1 MSGLASTAHPDRA
14 VIMATIDDALH
25 FSDEERARIIAS
37 YPEHEREARTMGIPA
52 LGSGKVFPIAEESI
66 KADPF
71 QVPAYMPQIV
81 GIDFGW
87 DHPFG
92 AARLA
97 WDRDNDI
104 VYVTAVY
111 RQREATPII
120 HAGAIKGW
128 GDWLPVAWPHD
139 GLQHDKG
146 SGKTL
151 ASQYAAQDLDMLPTH
166 AQWEDGGNG
175 FEAGI
180 SAMLTRMQTGKWK
193 VFSTCGEWFEE
204 FRLFHREKGLVVKER
219 DDVLSASRIG
229 LMALRHAIVKPKKGD
244 WSAPSTGWVV

>member
-1 MSGLASTAHPDRA
+1 MPWAIQATWDDVPHLTAEQKAKMWADTPLHMRDARA
-14 VIMATIDDALH
+14 K
-25 FSDEERARIIAS
+25 
-37 YPEHEREARTMGIPA
+37 GIPV
-52 LGSGKVFPIAEESI
+52 LGSGRVFPIEESSI
-66 KADPF
+66 TCAPF
-71 QVPAYMPQIV
+71 QVPHYMPQIV

-111 RQREATPII
+111 RQREATPVI
-120 HAGAIKGW
+120 HAAAIKGW

-151 ASQYAAQDLDMLPTH
+151 ASQYREQGLDMLPGH
-166 AQWEDGGNG
+166 AQWEDGGYG

-180 SAMLTRMQTGKWK
+180 SDMLQRMQTGKWK

-219 DDVLSASRIG
+219 DDTLSASRVA
-229 LMALRHAIVKPKKGD
+229 LMALRFAVTKPKKGE

>member
-1 MSGLASTAHPDRA
+1 MSRHVTTMTIEDAEHYTPEQRA
-14 VIMATIDDALH
+14 Q
-25 FSDEERARIIAS
+25 IIAS
-37 YPEHEREARTMGIPA
+37 YPLHERDARTKGVPA
-52 LGSGKVFPIAEESI
+52 LGSGRVFPISEEAI
-66 KADPF
+66 TCAPF
-71 QVPAYMPQIV
+71 QIPPYMPQIV
-81 GIDFGW
+81 GVDFGW

-111 RQREATPII
+111 RQREATPIV
-120 HAGAIKGW
+120 HAGALKGW

-151 ASQYAAQDLDMLPTH
+151 ASQYAVHGLDMTPTH
-166 AQWEDGGNG
+166 ATFEDGGYG

-180 SAMLTRMQTGKWK
+180 AEMLTRMQTGRWK

-229 LMALRHAIVKPKKGD
+229 MMMLRHAIVKPKNDGWGK
-244 WSAPSTGWVV
+244 PSTGWVV

>member
-1 MSGLASTAHPDRA
+1 MPWAIQATWDDVPHLSEEMKAKMWADTPAH
-14 VIMATIDDALH
+14 M
-25 FSDEERARIIAS
+25 
-37 YPEHEREARTMGIPA
+37 REARAKGIPV
-52 LGSGKVFPIAEESI
+52 LGSGRVFPIPEEAI
-66 KADPF
+66 KVDPF
-71 QVPAYMPQIV
+71 QIPSYMPQIV
-81 GIDFGW
+81 GVDFGW

-92 AARLA
+92 ASRLA

-111 RQREATPII
+111 RQREATPVI
-120 HAGAIKGW
+120 HAAAIKGW

-151 ASQYAAQDLDMLPTH
+151 ASQYADQGLDMLPTH
-166 AQWEDGGNG
+166 AQWEDGGYG

-180 SAMLTRMQTGKWK
+180 SAMLQRMQTGKWK

-229 LMALRHAIVKPKKGD
+229 LMALRHASVKPKKGD
-244 WSAPSTGWVV
+244 WSAPGTAWVV